1 MGLIIRSRVVG
12 SKDNFLMISAKAAGL
27 PRCSALRYSVPM
39 SPAEPQ
45 GQTIAAIERAA
56 EVLTLFAESDEA
68 DLGVTE
74 IATALGFSKAVV
86 YRILS
91 SFRAKGY
98 IEVDE
103 ETRRYRLGPAV
114 LRLGMAYLEGIDVR
128 AVARP
133 EMEALV
139 ATTNETAT
147 LSIRNGWHRT
157 YIDQVTPDRDV
168 KMVVQVGRSIPLYAG
183 ASSKAFLAFL
193 RPAEVDR
200 FFAEVTLEALT
211 GATLTSERSL
221 RKELAQIRDRG
232 YAVSLGERLE
242 GAGSVA
248 APILG
253 HEGVPLAVMSVSGPV
268 ERFRG
273 EVDDVAAALLP
284 VTERLSAQLGHRA
297 A

>member
-1 MGLIIRSRVVG
+1 MPSGQS
-12 SKDNFLMISAKAAGL
+12 
-27 PRCSALRYSVPM
+27 
-39 SPAEPQ
+39 Q

-56 EVLTLFAESDEA
+56 DVLTLFADSDEP

-74 IATALGFSKAVV
+74 IANALGFSKAVV

-91 SFRAKGY
+91 SFRDKGY

-103 ETRRYRLGPAV
+103 DSRRYRLGPAV
-114 LRLGMAYLEGIDVR
+114 LRLGSAYLDNIDVR
-128 AVARP
+128 AIARP

-139 ATTNETAT
+139 TATNETAT

-168 KMVVQVGRSIPLYAG
+168 KMEVQLGRSVPLHAG

-193 RPAEVDR
+193 RPADIDR
-200 FFAEVTLEALT
+200 FFAEVPLDPLT
-211 GATLTSERSL
+211 DATVTSERAL
-221 RKELAQIRDRG
+221 RRELGRIREQG
-232 YAVSLGERLE
+232 YALSQGERLQ

-248 APILG
+248 APVLG
-253 HEGVPLAVMSVSGPV
+253 HEGTPLAVMSVSGPI

-273 EVDDVAAALLP
+273 EVDDAAKAL
-284 VTERLSAQLGHRA
+284 VEATARVSRQVGHSAA
-297 A
+297 S